1 MIGIMN
7 IFILLPRLALFIN
20 IFLIYTIVYN
30 ALFKFLKIDQKKNIL
45 PFENQYNIYLQ
56 FFNSKIAQTIVILT
70 NVALLIEFLSIF

>member
-70 NVALLIEFLSIF
+70 IGALLI